1 MRVIVLSLIVY
12 LIIILQVVIIPIL
25 PLGAGGFNLPLI
37 FLIGISLFRPKGE
50 FIVWAVI
57 LGILVDALA
66 IYSLNLA
73 IFIFPAITLA
83 GNYLLK
89 KFWGKPGIVPFLILT
104 VLFSLLYQ
112 LIIFSAKI
120 SLLPGEESFMAL
132 FTTNFNHYLWDSL
145 QAILI
150 NGVLLV
156 PLAYFMLLRLNQL
169 FDYWDQKK
177 RL

>member
-12 LIIILQVVIIPIL
+12 LIIVFQIAIAPVFSF
-25 PLGAGGFNLPLI
+25 GNGGFNLPLV
-37 FLIGISLFRPKGE
+37 FLIGISLFRSKGE

-66 IYSLNLA
+66 VYSLNLA
-73 IFIFPAITLA
+73 VLIFPAIALA

-104 VLFSLLYQ
+104 ALFSLLYQ

-120 SLLPGEESFMAL
+120 SFFPGEESFIAL
-132 FTTNFNHYLWDSL
+132 FTTNLNYYLWDSL
-145 QAILI
+145 KSILI
-150 NGVLLV
+150 NCALLT
-156 PLAYFMLLRLNQL
+156 PLFYFMLLRLNQL